1 MVFKITFLSF
11 DLPSRY
17 ESGINCLKID
27 TNGYPSIY
35 GGGYSYPTLLYKYT
49 FYGSFLRVAFR
60 TGQNN
65 NRNYGF
71 ILNYFAYANS
81 ELSVSSNEIA
91 SSVTLNGKGM

>member
-1 MVFKITFLSF
+1 MVFRITFLSF

-17 ESGINCLKID
+17 ASGINYLKIEA
-27 TNGYPSIY
+27 NGYRTFYGDGYGPS
-35 GGGYSYPTLLYKYT
+35 LLYKYT
-49 FYGSFLRVAFR
+49 FYGSFLRVIFR
-60 TGQNN
+60 TSQNN

-71 ILNYFAYANS
+71 ILNYFAYANA